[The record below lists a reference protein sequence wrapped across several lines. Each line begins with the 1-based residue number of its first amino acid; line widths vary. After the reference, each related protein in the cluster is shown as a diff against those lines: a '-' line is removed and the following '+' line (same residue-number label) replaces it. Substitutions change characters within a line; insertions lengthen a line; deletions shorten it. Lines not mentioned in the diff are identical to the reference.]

1 MIMIWGK
8 IMNIRWMRWIIVIT
22 IICATV
28 LVAGYRL
35 VQPEVAEVSA
45 APVAVASKNISLNM
59 QATTVDEVEARRAQS
74 IVQPAVMFE
83 DDDYGYHVSYPAG
96 WEMLELSSDVV
107 IFQSVDGVTRV
118 KVEAVGPIA
127 VDGLA
132 PFVDRSLYQDNVLSR
147 QSLTIHGFA
156 AERVIAFADSPGGQ
170 KTTFFIDA
178 DDTAFVITG
187 MGQQPLIEHIARSF
201 NAPQVVALK

>member
-1 MIMIWGK
+1 
-8 IMNIRWMRWIIVIT
+8 MNIRWIRWIIVIT
-22 IICATV
+22 IICTAV

-35 VQPEVAEVSA
+35 VQPEVADVSA
-45 APVAVASKNISLNM
+45 APAAVASKNISLNM
-59 QATTVDEVEARRAQS
+59 QATTVDEIEARGAQS
-74 IVQPAVMFE
+74 IVQPKVMFE
-83 DDDYGYHVSYPAG
+83 DDDYGYQISYPSG

-118 KVEAVGPIA
+118 KVEAIGPVA
-127 VDGLA
+127 ADGLA
-132 PFVDRSLYQDNVLSR
+132 PFVDRSLYNDAVLSR
-147 QSLTIHGFA
+147 QLLTIHGFA

-178 DDTAFVITG
+178 DDTAYVITG
-187 MGQQPLIEHIARSF
+187 MGQQSLIENIARSF